1 MPEAVLRFPDPDQVR
16 LVFGHRD
23 RHLRKVRDELGLSA
37 VLRGEE
43 LRLRGDREQVRHGK
57 AVFEELARL
66 ARRGGRV
73 ETADVRR
80 ALDGEFAGPAPAA
93 DGAAGSVPFA
103 PTRPVSPSPLGGARR
118 TGGTPRPGGA
128 GRAGGA
134 PPSGDGEPRTGA
146 AGVPLF
152 EKSREVKPRT
162 EGQANYV
169 RAIREKD
176 LVLCTGPA
184 GCGKTYLAVAM
195 AIHALRTDRVRKI
208 VLARPAV
215 EAGEK
220 LGFLPGDML
229 AKVNPYLRPLLDA
242 LNDML
247 DYEQVRRYMSKDMI
261 EVVPLAFM
269 RGRTLNNT
277 FMILDEAQNA
287 TVTQMKMFLTRMGE
301 ESKIVVT
308 GDVTQFDLP
317 DDVPSGLKDAVD
329 RLGAVEGVGAVK
341 LGRADIVRH
350 RLVRDIVRAYD
361 ETGDDPADAARDL
374 TRERRAAGPAAD

>member
-1 MPEAVLRFPDPDQVR
+1 MSEAVLRFPDPDQVR
-16 LVFGHRD
+16 VVFGHRD

-73 ETADVRR
+73 EAADVSR
-80 ALDGEFAGPAPAA
+80 ALAGEFSRPFDPVEDGPANGFDRSLGSPPPL
-93 DGAAGSVPFA
+93 GAAG
-103 PTRPVSPSPLGGARR
+103 VSGD
-118 TGGTPRPGGA
+118 
-128 GRAGGA
+128 A
-134 PPSGDGEPRTGA
+134 PPRGDGEPEA
-146 AGVPLF
+146 SGVSLH
-152 EKSREVKPRT
+152 EKSREVKPRSA
-162 EGQANYV
+162 GQAKYIE
-169 RAIREKD
+169 AIREKD
-176 LVLCTGPA
+176 LVFCTGPA

-269 RGRTLNNT
+269 RGRTLNST
-277 FMILDEAQNA
+277 FMILDEAQNT

-308 GDVTQFDLP
+308 GDVTQLDLP
-317 DDVPSGLKDAVD
+317 DDVPSGLKDAVG
-329 RLGAVEGVGAVK
+329 RLSDVKGVGVAS

-350 RLVRDIVRAYD
+350 KLVRDIVQAYD
-361 ETGDDPADAARDL
+361 ADSHD
-374 TRERRAAGPAAD
+374 

>member
-1 MPEAVLRFPDPDQVR
+1 MSEAVLRFPDPDQVR
-16 LVFGHRD
+16 VVFGHRD

-43 LRLRGDREQVRHGK
+43 LRLRGDRDQVKHGK

-73 ETADVRR
+73 EAADVTR
-80 ALDGEFAGPAPAA
+80 ALAGEFSRGFDVAGDAPGSPPPASPPPAG
-93 DGAAGSVPFA
+93 DP
-103 PTRPVSPSPLGGARR
+103 P
-118 TGGTPRPGGA
+118 PGG
-128 GRAGGA
+128 
-134 PPSGDGEPRTGA
+134 DGQTR
-146 AGVPLF
+146 VPLY

-162 EGQANYV
+162 PGQGAYID
-169 RAIREKD
+169 AIRERD
-176 LVLCTGPA
+176 LVFCTGPA

-269 RGRTLNNT
+269 RGRTLNST
-277 FMILDEAQNA
+277 FMILDEAQNT

-301 ESKIVVT
+301 DSKIVVT
-308 GDVTQFDLP
+308 GDVTQLDLP
-317 DDVPSGLKDAVD
+317 DDVTSGLKDAVG
-329 RLGAVEGVGAVK
+329 RLGSVAGVGTVA

-350 RLVRDIVRAYD
+350 KLVRDIVQAYD
-361 ETGDDPADAARDL
+361 EGEAGGSAAS
-374 TRERRAAGPAAD
+374 

>member
-43 LRLRGDREQVRHGK
+43 LRLRGDREQVKHGK

-73 ETADVRR
+73 EAGDVRR
-80 ALDGEFAGPAPAA
+80 ALDGEFAPSESAAPEPAA
-93 DGAAGSVPFA
+93 GAVPFA
-103 PTRPVSPSPLGGARR
+103 PVRAGSPSPMGGGR
-118 TGGTPRPGGA
+118 RPGT
-128 GRAGGA
+128 A
-134 PPSGDGEPRTGA
+134 PPRGDAEPSSDG

-162 EGQANYV
+162 DGQAKYV
-169 RAIREKD
+169 AAIREKD

-269 RGRTLNNT
+269 RGRTLNDT

-301 ESKIVVT
+301 QSKVVVT

-317 DDVPSGLKDAVD
+317 DDVPSGLQDAVD
-329 RLGAVEGVGAVK
+329 RLGGIDGVGAVR

-350 RLVRDIVRAYD
+350 RLVRDIVHAYD
-361 ETGDDPADAARDL
+361 RDGEGDGRKSPNREGQKGQTPQTGRTPQAD
-374 TRERRAAGPAAD
+374 RRG